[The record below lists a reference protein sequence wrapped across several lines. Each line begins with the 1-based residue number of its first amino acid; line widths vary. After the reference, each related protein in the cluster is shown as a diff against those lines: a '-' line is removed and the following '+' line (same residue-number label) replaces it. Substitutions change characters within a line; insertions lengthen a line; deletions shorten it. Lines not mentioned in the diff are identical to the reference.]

1 MRIKQGIELY
11 RVTYSSVGFPT
22 ALEWNSLRKVEGIL
36 NAVHPIVI
44 LSQYET
50 KFVAAYGP
58 YIKSCACKGLC
69 EDKMNL
75 INLDEWGLKKHPPRI
90 GEFILEFTALGKVR
104 NNIIFACDH
113 DVLFDNN

>member
-58 YIKSCACKGLC
+58 YIKSCAYKRLC

-75 INLDEWGLKKHPPRI
+75 INLDDWGLKKHPPRT
-90 GEFILEFTALGKVR
+90 GELIEEFTALGKVR
-104 NNIIFACDH
+104 NNIMFAC
-113 DVLFDNN
+113 DVLFDGN